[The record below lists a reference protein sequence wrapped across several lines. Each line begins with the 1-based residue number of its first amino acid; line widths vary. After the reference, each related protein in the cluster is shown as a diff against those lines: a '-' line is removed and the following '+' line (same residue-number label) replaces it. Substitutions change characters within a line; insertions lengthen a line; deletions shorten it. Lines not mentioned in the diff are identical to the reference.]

1 MLRIKIEKGKELNS
15 VTNANWW
22 ETQHPSAG
30 WWLVYLTGEKHLIPQ
45 EQLFFGVVPA
55 RVRTIQTVTK
65 AGLTP
70 GLQWSGT
77 IPRHPQGEEQHC
89 GSQCRLC
96 TFCRKVSFSL
106 SWNGLISAAGVS
118 ARLVNMWGVLWLKE
132 WVPCVRLGV
141 VDRTGR
147 QNEWEGERD
156 SHRETTFVPCWTGE
170 SVCVC
175 DGWVRT
181 CARKKLT
188 ASLYHRQDSIH
199 LYNVFSMRSHVFA
212 YRGFWFIGC
221 QKVCTGKVSYM
232 ACRNVHFFKT
242 LLARW

>member
-45 EQLFFGVVPA
+45 EQLFFGVVPV
-55 RVRTIQTVTK
+55 RVRTKQTVTK

-70 GLQWSGT
+70 GLQCS
-77 IPRHPQGEEQHC
+77 RQPQREEQHC

-96 TFCRKVSFSL
+96 TFCRKVNFSL

-118 ARLVNMWGVLWLKE
+118 VRLVNKWGVLWLKE

-147 QNEWEGERD
+147 QNEWKGERD
-156 SHRETTFVPCWTGE
+156 SYIETTFVPCWTGE
-170 SVCVC
+170 SALCLWWL
-175 DGWVRT
+175 G
-181 CARKKLT
+181 
-188 ASLYHRQDSIH
+188 S
-199 LYNVFSMRSHVFA
+199 NV
-212 YRGFWFIGC
+212 C
-221 QKVCTGKVSYM
+221 QKETHSSSLPSSRLYPS
-232 ACRNVHFFKT
+232 
-242 LLARW
+242 L